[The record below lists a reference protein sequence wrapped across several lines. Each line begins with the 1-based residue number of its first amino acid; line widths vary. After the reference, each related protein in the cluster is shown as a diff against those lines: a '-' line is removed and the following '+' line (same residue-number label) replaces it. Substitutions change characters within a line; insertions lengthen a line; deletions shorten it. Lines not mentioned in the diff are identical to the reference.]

1 MEDEARTPKTGVGI
15 VSLTVIFAVLCLT
28 IFSVLALSTALTE
41 RKFSEKRCSA
51 QADYYAAES
60 ECADIANE
68 IGRLWEEG
76 EREELLCFL
85 EENSLEYEE
94 EDGFRVFYQRDIDE
108 NQHLEVVL
116 CLNEKFAI
124 ERWQVVGNGDWKA
137 DDHIDVWDGTSPNG
151 V

>member
-1 MEDEARTPKTGVGI
+1 MEDEARTPKAGVGI

-51 QADYYAAES
+51 QADYYEAES

-68 IGRLWEEG
+68 IGKLW
-76 EREELLCFL
+76 EREERKELLRFL
-85 EENSLEYEE
+85 KKNFLEYEE
-94 EDGFRVFYQRDIDE
+94 VDGIRVFYQRDIDE
-108 NQHLEVVL
+108 NKHLEVVL
-116 CLNEKFAI
+116 HLNEEFVI

-137 DDHIDVWDGTSPNG
+137 DDHINVWDGTSPNEP
-151 V
+151 